1 MIKSF
6 GDKATESLYHGHF
19 NTREVRQLPTTLFKL
34 AARKLD
40 LLNAAVELRDLFS
53 PPGNRLEKLSGDYQG
68 QYSIRVNDQFR
79 IVFHFSEGHAYGVRI
94 TDYH

>member
-6 GDKATESLYHGHF
+6 GDKATELLYHGHF
-19 NTREVRQLPTTLFKL
+19 NHRELRQLPNMLFKI

-40 LLNAAVELRDLFS
+40 LLNSAVELRDLLS

-68 QYSIRVNDQFR
+68 QYSIRINDQFR
-79 IVFHFSEGHAYGVRI
+79 IVFRFNEGHSYGVTI